1 MRGNRHCAKYC
12 AEIFVIIIAHI
23 PMSSKPVK
31 TRSYAG
37 GAVLISLLV
46 FSAVYFFFIARPALV
61 RKELFSVQTEKN
73 SPPDPLPLTETSS
86 DLATSTWAA
95 SGEEWPEDPA
105 SAMPDQRDREP
116 LLSLDQ
122 PVIHQVPF
130 TSQAPFGDWS
140 DPRQQDGCEEA
151 ASLMAVSWARQETF
165 TAKEAL
171 AIILAAAAYE
181 EEQYGGFHD
190 TSAQDTNMRILKQY
204 FHYNL
209 ARVEKISSP
218 LDIIKPLL
226 AGQIVIAPL
235 DGRKFGNKY
244 YTPPGPD
251 RHMLVV
257 KGYDGAQGEFIINDN
272 GTKRGEN
279 YRYEQNLFYE
289 AVRDYQTGN
298 HESASVAAEKNIII
312 ISRE

>member
-1 MRGNRHCAKYC
+1 
-12 AEIFVIIIAHI
+12 
-23 PMSSKPVK
+23 
-31 TRSYAG
+31 
-37 GAVLISLLV
+37 
-46 FSAVYFFFIARPALV
+46 
-61 RKELFSVQTEKN
+61 
-73 SPPDPLPLTETSS
+73 
-86 DLATSTWAA
+86 
-95 SGEEWPEDPA
+95 
-105 SAMPDQRDREP
+105 
-116 LLSLDQ
+116 
-122 PVIHQVPF
+122 
-130 TSQAPFGDWS
+130 
-140 DPRQQDGCEEA
+140 
-151 ASLMAVSWARQETF
+151 
-165 TAKEAL
+165 
-171 AIILAAAAYE
+171 
-181 EEQYGGFHD
+181 
-190 TSAQDTNMRILKQY
+190 MRILKQY

-235 DGRKFGNKY
+235 DGRKLGNKY

-257 KGYDGAQGEFIINDN
+257 KGYDGAQGEFITNDN